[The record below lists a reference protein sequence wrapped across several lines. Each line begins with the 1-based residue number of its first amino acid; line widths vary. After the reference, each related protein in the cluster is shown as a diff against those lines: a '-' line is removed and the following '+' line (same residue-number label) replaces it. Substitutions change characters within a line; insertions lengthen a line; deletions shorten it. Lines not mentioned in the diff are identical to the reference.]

1 MKLKGKG
8 SHGSP
13 RHTET
18 RGPGPVAGAG
28 EISIGHGPGPAAK
41 RVRPDC
47 ADTPQPP
54 ASGSTPA
61 DLATDDGDDEE

>member
-28 EISIGHGPGPAAK
+28 ELTIGHGPGPAAK
-41 RVRPDC
+41 RVRPD
-47 ADTPQPP
+47 AAGQPQPP
-54 ASGSTPA
+54 ASGAAPD
-61 DLATDDGDDEE
+61 DLATDDDEE

>member
-28 EISIGHGPGPAAK
+28 ELAIGHGPAAR
-41 RVRPDC
+41 RVRPDMVNG
-47 ADTPQPP
+47 PQPP
-54 ASGSTPA
+54 ASGRAPA
-61 DLATDDGDDEE
+61 SLADENDEE

>member
-13 RHTET
+13 RHSET

-28 EISIGHGPGPAAK
+28 ELTIGHGPGPAAK
-41 RVRPDC
+41 RVRP
-47 ADTPQPP
+47 ATANEPQPA
-54 ASGSTPA
+54 ASAGTPPSE
-61 DLATDDGDDEE
+61 ATDDEDE

>member
-13 RHTET
+13 RHTEE

-28 EISIGHGPGPAAK
+28 EVTIGHGPGPAAK
-41 RVRPDC
+41 RVRPDT
-47 ADTPQPP
+47 AGGPQPP
-54 ASGSTPA
+54 ASGRAPA
-61 DLATDDGDDEE
+61 DLATDDDE

>member
-18 RGPGPVAGAG
+18 RGPGPVEGAG
-28 EISIGHGPGPAAK
+28 EITIGHGPGPAAK
-41 RVRPDC
+41 RVRPD
-47 ADTPQPP
+47 ADDTPQPA
-54 ASGSTPA
+54 ASGGTPS
-61 DLATDDGDDEE
+61 DLATDDEE

>member
-28 EISIGHGPGPAAK
+28 ELAIGHGPGLAAK
-41 RVRPDC
+41 RVRPDM
-47 ADTPQPP
+47 ANGPEPAASGRPP
-54 ASGSTPA
+54 AALSS
-61 DLATDDGDDEE
+61 DDDEE

>member
-28 EISIGHGPGPAAK
+28 ELTIGHGPGPAAK
-41 RVRPDC
+41 RVRP
-47 ADTPQPP
+47 AMSNAPQAA
-54 ASGSTPA
+54 ASGSAPSVA
-61 DLATDDGDDEE
+61 SDDSDDEE

>member
-28 EISIGHGPGPAAK
+28 EITIGHGPGPAAD

-47 ADTPQPP
+47 AGTPQPP
-54 ASGSTPA
+54 ASGAAPA
-61 DLATDDGDDEE
+61 DLADEDEE

>member
-18 RGPGPVAGAG
+18 RGPGPVASAG
-28 EISIGHGPGPAAK
+28 ELTIGHGPGPAAK
-41 RVRPDC
+41 RVRP
-47 ADTPQPP
+47 ATANEPQPA
-54 ASGSTPA
+54 ASGGTP
-61 DLATDDGDDEE
+61 DSPSVGDDDED

>member
-8 SHGSP
+8 SHGSS

-28 EISIGHGPGPAAK
+28 EITIGHGPGPAAK
-41 RVRPDC
+41 RVRPDSVS
-47 ADTPQPP
+47 TPQPP
-54 ASGSTPA
+54 ASGRAPT
-61 DLATDDGDDEE
+61 DLSSGDEDEE

>member
-28 EISIGHGPGPAAK
+28 ELTIGHGPGAAAR
-41 RVRPDC
+41 RVRPDA
-47 ADTPQPP
+47 ADAPQPP
-54 ASGSTPA
+54 ASGRTPA
-61 DLATDDGDDEE
+61 DLADEDEE

>member
-13 RHTET
+13 RHSET

-28 EISIGHGPGPAAK
+28 EITIGHGPGPAAK
-41 RVRPDC
+41 RVRPDT
-47 ADTPQPP
+47 AGAPQPP
-54 ASGSTPA
+54 ASGRPPA
-61 DLATDDGDDEE
+61 DTATDDDD

>member
-28 EISIGHGPGPAAK
+28 ELAIGHGPGPTAR
-41 RVRPDC
+41 RVRPDM
-47 ADTPQPP
+47 ANGPQPP
-54 ASGSTPA
+54 ANGRAPVSLA
-61 DLATDDGDDEE
+61 DDNDEE